1 MLAWGFDTTPVF
13 TPHIYVCCKT
23 TSLLWDM
30 NHFIPCQLNK
40 NLDVNFKVSKVT
52 VPWYHSS
59 VKHSLQ
65 TKCPGDTLLACL

>member
-1 MLAWGFDTTPVF
+1 MLALGFDTIVF
-13 TPHIYVCCKT
+13 TPHIYVCYKT

-30 NHFIPCQLNK
+30 NPFIPCQLNK

-52 VPWYHSS
+52 VIWYNSS
-59 VKHSLQ
+59 VKHSLP